1 MNKDNSKLKK
11 YGDVINLIKSKNYKD
26 AEINLLNVVKDERND
41 FYPHQLL
48 GIVYSKLGDL
58 NKAISHFEISFKI
71 NPKNPGVI
79 FNLGMI
85 YLEQGNLDKSKEFF
99 FKTVELDKNFTEGY
113 LNLAKVF
120 EKQQNF
126 IESDKF
132 YQKSLSINNEYLPAI
147 RSYSNFLINIGEIS
161 KALSYQYKYFGI
173 IKFNNDKPEI
183 T

>member
-11 YGDVINLIKSKNYKD
+11 YDDVINLIKSKNYKD
-26 AEINLLNVVKDERND
+26 AEINLLNVVKDEKND

-58 NKAISHFEISFKI
+58 NKAISHFEISVKI

-79 FNLGMI
+79 FNLAMI
-85 YLEQGNLDKSKEFF
+85 YQDQGNLEKSKDFF
-99 FKTVELDKNFTEGY
+99 LKTIELDKNFIEAY
-113 LNLAKVF
+113 LNIAKVF

-126 IESDKF
+126 IESDKY
-132 YQKSLSINNEYLPAI
+132 YQKCLSINSEYLPAI
-147 RSYSNFLINIGEIS
+147 RLYSNFLVNIGEIS
-161 KALSYQYKYFGI
+161 RALSYQYKYFGI

-183 T
+183 I